1 MEKDKF
7 TTTPNNGKIQANKWM
22 EREIRNLI
30 ELFDTTIGKYYE
42 TLKQN
47 HSVISNG
54 VTVFLGN
61 ILAMY
66 C

>member
-7 TTTPNNGKIQANKWM
+7 TRTPNNGKIQTNKLM
-22 EREIRNLI
+22 EREKRNLI

-47 HSVISNG
+47 NSVILNG

-61 ILAMY
+61 IFAMY